1 MDTKFQSSFI
11 PKQPVNQP
19 INKSI
24 SGSNIFFLISFFIF
38 IVALVGSGAVFLWD
52 KQMDAKIV
60 SVNNDLNKARSSF
73 DQNTIKEFVRLNDKI
88 NASDYLLKQHVA
100 PSVLFG
106 VIGDSTLK
114 NVRFT
119 NFKYSNAGG
128 DKVSVSMSGEAVS
141 YETVALQASSFSN
154 PALRNVFRN
163 TIFSDPD
170 LNAGGKAT
178 FTFSTGID
186 PTLLNYYKLI
196 MDPNNQVFKSAGLNF
211 KKNTTNT
218 NTVNTKTNTTNKV
231 NTENTVNTDNTGGE
245 MQSDPSMVD
254 MNQPID
260 LTNQ

>member
-11 PKQPVNQP
+11 PKQPVNQVTRH
-19 INKSI
+19 I

-38 IVALVGSGAVFLWD
+38 IVAAVGSAGVYLWD
-52 KQMDAKIV
+52 KQMDLKIV
-60 SVNNDLNKARSSF
+60 KVNNDLNSVRNSF
-73 DQNTIKEFVRLNDKI
+73 DQNTVKEFVRLNDKI
-88 NASDYLLKQHVA
+88 NASDFLLKQHVA

-128 DKVSVSMSGEAVS
+128 DKVSVSMSGEAAS
-141 YETVALQASSFSN
+141 YETVALQSSSFSN

-163 TIFSDPD
+163 SIFSDPD
-170 LNAGGKAT
+170 LNGSGKAT

-196 MDPNNQVFKSAGLNF
+196 TDPNNQVFKSAGLSSSASGANGTTSNSS
-211 KKNTTNT
+211 NTSNT
-218 NTVNTKTNTTNKV
+218 NSTA
-231 NTENTVNTDNTGGE
+231 NTGN
-245 MQSDPSMVD
+245 QSQGGGSSVD
-254 MNQPID
+254 VDQPVNV
-260 LTNQ
+260 TGQ

>member
-19 INKSI
+19 VSKSI
-24 SGSNIFFLISFFIF
+24 SGSNIFFLISFLIF
-38 IVALVGSGAVFLWD
+38 TVALVGSGAVFLWD

-60 SVNNDLNKARSSF
+60 SVNNDLNKARNSF
-73 DQNTIKEFVRLNDKI
+73 DQNTIKEFVRLNDRI

-114 NVRFT
+114 NVRFN

-196 MDPNNQVFKSAGLNF
+196 TDPNNQVFKSAGLNF
-211 KKNTTNT
+211 KT
-218 NTVNTKTNTTNKV
+218 NTVNTTTNTISNNKV
-231 NTENTVNTDNTGGE
+231 NTDNASNQTQSSTSTVDTKQT
-245 MQSDPSMVD
+245 V
-254 MNQPID
+254 D